1 VCVSNS
7 VNNEWGVSMDF
18 ETLKEW
24 FTLKNVLTLLED
36 YRSFGIVPGIVLPL
50 LESFLP
56 ILPLFIFVM
65 ANAAAFGLWKGFII
79 SWAGACIGSLL
90 VFYLARKVGQKRF
103 FAFLSRHPKVR
114 QLMNWVERHG
124 FGPLFLFYCFPF
136 TPSAAVNVV
145 AGLSRVSIQQ
155 FALAVIFGKMVMIF
169 TISFIGYDIV
179 SLVKQ
184 PLRTVLVVI
193 VVFLL
198 WYVGKLVEARFSFAE
213 QEERS

>member
-1 VCVSNS
+1 
-7 VNNEWGVSMDF
+7 MDF

-24 FTLKNVLTLLED
+24 FTLKNVLALLEH
-36 YRSFGIVPGIVLPL
+36 YRSFGIVPGIFFPL

-56 ILPLFIFVM
+56 ILPLFVFVM

-90 VFYLARKVGQKRF
+90 VFWLARKVGQKRF
-103 FAFLSRHPKVR
+103 FVFLSRHPKVR
-114 QLMNWVERHG
+114 QMMNWVERHG
-124 FGPLFLFYCFPF
+124 FGPLFLLYCFPF

-145 AGLSRVSIQQ
+145 AGLSRVSTQQ
-155 FALAVIFGKMVMIF
+155 FALAAICGKMVMIF

-179 SLVKQ
+179 SLVEQ
-184 PLRTVLVVI
+184 PLRTVTVVL

-198 WYVGKLVEARFSFAE
+198 WYIGKRVEARLSLTE
-213 QEERS
+213 KGKQG

>member
-1 VCVSNS
+1 
-7 VNNEWGVSMDF
+7 MDF

-24 FTLKNVLTLLED
+24 FTLKNVLALLEH
-36 YRSFGIVPGIVLPL
+36 YRSFGIVPGIFFPL

-56 ILPLFIFVM
+56 ILPLFVFVM

-90 VFYLARKVGQKRF
+90 VFWLARKVGQKRF
-103 FAFLSRHPKVR
+103 FVFLSHHPKVR
-114 QLMNWVERHG
+114 QMMNWVERHG
-124 FGPLFLFYCFPF
+124 FGPLFLLYCFPF

-145 AGLSRVSIQQ
+145 AGLSRVSTQQ
-155 FALAVIFGKMVMIF
+155 FALAAICGKMVMIF

-179 SLVKQ
+179 SLIEQ
-184 PLRTVLVVI
+184 PLRTVTVVL

-198 WYVGKLVEARFSFAE
+198 WYIGKRVEARLSLTE
-213 QEERS
+213 KGKQS